1 MTDTTVP
8 LEEIDLSS
16 HDAFVERVPHE
27 WFRTLRREDPIHF
40 NPEPEGPGFYAV
52 TRYWDIRAV
61 HRNFVVYS
69 SEVGGTSLEDLE
81 PDQIEARKSMI
92 DTDPPRHTEL
102 RKLIAR
108 RFTSR
113 AVMVW
118 RKPFARSATGS

>member
-1 MTDTTVP
+1 M
-8 LEEIDLSS
+8 
-16 HDAFVERVPHE
+16 
-27 WFRTLRREDPIHF
+27 
-40 NPEPEGPGFYAV
+40 
-52 TRYWDIRAV
+52 
-61 HRNFVVYS
+61 HRDFATYS
-69 SEVGGTSLEDLE
+69 SEAGGTSLEDLE

-118 RKPFARSATGS
+118 EQAVRTVCDRVLTEALPKG

>member
-1 MTDTTVP
+1 MP

-16 HDAFVERVPHE
+16 HDAFVERVPYE
-27 WFRTLRREDPIHF
+27 WFRTLRREDPVHF
-40 NPEPEGPGFYAV
+40 NPEPDGPGFYAV
-52 TRYWDIRAV
+52 TRYGDIRAV
-61 HRNFVVYS
+61 HRNFIVYS
-69 SEVGGTSLEDLE
+69 SEVGGTSLEDLDQ
-81 PDQIEARKSMI
+81 DQIEARKSMI

-118 RKPFARSATGS
+118 EEAVRTVCDRVLT